1 MSTQFDPLSE
11 KIDLVWS
18 SGYDRPNVFSN
29 YYDYYFSG
37 EDIKV
42 YIDGLFG
49 QEDELDI
56 ASFAYSVRQ
65 EKQPLYGFW
74 SYNYDAVMLGT
85 RIITGEITLFTRY
98 PQRMTDLLKKAAN
111 SRMKNPENRSLNE
124 TIVSRMYPSNFNDE
138 DDINLQKYWSMSQ
151 LDRIT
156 SDPNTADIDKNNIF
170 SAHPPFNFVVLYGSE
185 ETAISPTG
193 LLRSQDF
200 TPADNLDRMITS
212 DVNER
217 SVRTDDTV
225 APMKIILQQ
234 VNLMNMS
241 TAYTPGGQ
249 PVAESYQ
256 FIARDYYFTEQSL
269 SFVKKIQTNDLQGI
283 DTSTTE
289 PPSTATNAS
298 TSGGGGPSARVM

>member
-1 MSTQFDPLSE
+1 
-11 KIDLVWS
+11 
-18 SGYDRPNVFSN
+18 
-29 YYDYYFSG
+29 
-37 EDIKV
+37 
-42 YIDGLFG
+42 
-49 QEDELDI
+49 
-56 ASFAYSVRQ
+56 
-65 EKQPLYGFW
+65 
-74 SYNYDAVMLGT
+74 
-85 RIITGEITLFTRY
+85 
-98 PQRMTDLLKKAAN
+98 
-111 SRMKNPENRSLNE
+111 MKNPENRSLNE

>member
-1 MSTQFDPLSE
+1 MPEDSNYKKFDPLSQ
-11 KIDLVWS
+11 KLDLVWS

-42 YIDGLFG
+42 YIDGLFS

-56 ASFAYSVRQ
+56 VSFAYSIRQ

-74 SYNYDAVMLGT
+74 SYNYDTVLMGSRL
-85 RIITGEITLFTRY
+85 ITGEITMFTRY
-98 PQRMTDLLKKAAN
+98 PQRMTDLIKKASAH
-111 SRMKNPENRSLNE
+111 RMKNPEDRSINE
-124 TIVSRMYPSNFNDE
+124 HVISRMYPSNFNKE
-138 DDINLQKYWSMSQ
+138 DDVNLQKYWSMSQ

-156 SDPNTADIDKNNIF
+156 SDPQVADIDKNNIF
-170 SAHPPFNFVVLYGSE
+170 SAHPPFNFVILYGAE
-185 ETAISPTG
+185 ETAISPMG
-193 LLRSQDF
+193 LIRSQDF
-200 TPADNLDRMITS
+200 TPSDDLDRMIVS

-225 APMKIILQQ
+225 SPMKVIIQQ
-234 VNLMNMS
+234 VNLVNMS

-256 FIARDYYFTEQSL
+256 FIARDFYFTEQSL
-269 SFVKKIQTNDLQGI
+269 SFIKTMQTNDLTGI
-283 DTSTTE
+283 DNNTVD
-289 PPSTATNAS
+289 PPSTGTNA
-298 TSGGGGPSARVM
+298 